1 MKATT
6 VQKKTSLSYV
16 YRMCI
21 LLLQLAFWLD
31 LEVAY
36 TALYIIGIRQVVLV
50 TLLGQAFVQDTYH
63 ESRVFSTDKEYERP
77 KHLKTV

>member
-1 MKATT
+1 
-6 VQKKTSLSYV
+6 
-16 YRMCI
+16 MCI

-31 LEVAY
+31 LKVAY

-63 ESRVFSTDKEYERP
+63 THESRVFSIDKKYEGP
-77 KHLKTV
+77 KHLKTVRPR